1 MDLTLSWDL
10 FVIVFFGLV
19 ISYSFIIG
27 KHESVKIIVFTYIAI
42 VTGQAM
48 GNMIQ
53 ELSRNSEPLLNSFGL
68 SIDITVLDS
77 TKMVIFI
84 GTIILL
90 AIRGGFVVKY
100 NNEASQ
106 ITNTIL
112 TGAFGFATAGLLL
125 STLLNF
131 VAGTPL
137 LESGLTSSNALTPI
151 IEQSKLV
158 FTMVQ
163 YQDAWFCLPALLLIA
178 VGVMSN
184 K

>member
-1 MDLTLSWDL
+1 M

-53 ELSRNSEPLLNSFGL
+53 RLSYNSEPLLSSFGL
-68 SIDITVLDS
+68 TVDITILDS
-77 TKMVIFI
+77 TKMIIFI
-84 GTIILL
+84 ATIILL
-90 AIRGGFVVKY
+90 AIRGGFDVKY
-100 NNEASQ
+100 NNESNQ

-137 LESGLTSSNALTPI
+137 LESGITQSNSLTPI
-151 IEQSKLV
+151 VEQSKLV
-158 FTMVQ
+158 FTMVH
-163 YQDAWFCLPALLLIA
+163 YQDLWFCLPAILLVTVGIA
-178 VGVMSN
+178 SN